1 VKGNN
6 MTENKNLEN
15 LPVTGEEQWELEER
29 MKIHHSYSK
38 SRYPPMCIEPMPYE
52 RQRLNGQGMT
62 PEERALRK
70 QWLLD
75 QYLKPHE
82 PPNSVEALETMNLPV
97 NPIKRMFRMPMDVTF
112 RMLTPVIVSCVVSSV
127 HPNSLCI
134 KTSSPLSFSRV
145 CLCSSSVC
153 AFVKLINLQTS
164 ILTTDSDLS

>member
-1 VKGNN
+1 

-15 LPVTGEEQWELEER
+15 LPVPGEEQWELEER

-112 RMLTPVIVSCVVSSV
+112 RMLTPVIVSCVCCIVGTSKGSRSNRPHV
-127 HPNSLCI
+127 IYKIKWKYRYLTWFSLPNATCLLEKQKYQFLPSLA
-134 KTSSPLSFSRV
+134 LS
-145 CLCSSSVC
+145 
-153 AFVKLINLQTS
+153 
-164 ILTTDSDLS
+164 